1 MRIGYLECF
10 AGISGDMLLGALLDA
25 GVSPELLQ
33 QTAKALNI
41 GAELHIHHVD
51 RSGIRSTKV
60 DVLENGKLAE
70 AAGHHHHH
78 HDHDHTHEHTHA
90 EAHSHEHTHT
100 HEDGHTHSHAHAT
113 AEATTHTHEHEHS
126 RHDHTHGRSWA
137 QIRELIQHTSLP
149 EDARALALTTFE
161 LLAQAEGKIHGIP
174 VEKVHFH
181 EVGSVDTITDIVCG
195 AVGLCSLNVQQWHAT
210 PVNVGSGFVECA
222 HGTFPVPAPATAE
235 LLKGIPTYSTGPKKE
250 LVTPT
255 GAALLRALKCAYGDA
270 PRFAAEAI
278 GYGAG
283 TRNPEKFPNVLRLSI
298 GEAIPDKNNG
308 VTRREAGQ
316 RNVIALGE
324 AEQNNDATLSEADQ
338 NNDVILSEAERSGVQ
353 SKDLLF
359 SSTTDTVTVLECAID
374 DASPQILAH
383 ALELAIENGALD
395 VMAAPV
401 TMKKGRLGTLLTV
414 LAKPENAAALEAL
427 LFRETTTLGIRH
439 RNEQRSI
446 LDRDFVT
453 VETAYG
459 KIRIKVAGAKGAV
472 AWTASPNA
480 MPEYEDCRRAA
491 REHAV
496 PLKAVTEAALI
507 AFHAAGEKAPA

>member
-70 AAGHHHHH
+70 AAGHDH
-78 HDHDHTHEHTHA
+78 HDHEHTHEHTHA

-126 RHDHTHGRSWA
+126 HHEHTHEHTHGRSWA
-137 QIRELIQHTSLP
+137 QIRELIQHTALP
-149 EDARALALTTFE
+149 EEGRALALTTFE

-255 GAALLRALKCAYGDA
+255 GAALLRALKCTYGDA

-298 GEAIPDKNNG
+298 GEF
-308 VTRREAGQ
+308 TTHQE
-316 RNVIALGE
+316 
-324 AEQNNDATLSEADQ
+324 LSSRA
-338 NNDVILSEAERSGVQ
+338 SEAESR
-353 SKDLLF
+353 DLLF
-359 SSTTDTVTVLECAID
+359 AGAAKEAAPAAEFTMDTVTVLECAID
-374 DASPQILAH
+374 DASPQVLAH

-414 LAKPENAAALEAL
+414 LAKPEAAAALEAL

-472 AWTASPNA
+472 ASTASPNA

-507 AFHAAGEKAPA
+507 AFHAAREKAPA